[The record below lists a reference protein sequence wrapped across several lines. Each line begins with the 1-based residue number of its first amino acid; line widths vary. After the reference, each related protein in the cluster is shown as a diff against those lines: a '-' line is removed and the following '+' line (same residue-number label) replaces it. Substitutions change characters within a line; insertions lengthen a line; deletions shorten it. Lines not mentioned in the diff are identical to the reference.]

1 MKKHKRGLELVA
13 REEKKKSLNEDKAL
27 LNGIGE
33 VEEGLKKYE

>member
-1 MKKHKRGLELVA
+1 MA
-13 REEKKKSLNEDKAL
+13 REEKKKKKSLNEDKAL